1 MIYFP
6 CFLLAVVIV
15 SVWATIYV
23 YFRKGT
29 ED

>member
-1 MIYFP
+1 MI
-6 CFLLAVVIV
+6 FLVFLAAVFAVAVYSIM
-15 SVWATIYV
+15 YV